1 MIKYFK
7 SLKSTAAAGA
17 LLLAACAPEAGVR
30 GDYLA
35 GIGGPIRQSTAGGP
49 HHAPPAIPD
58 DVSYWAG
65 DGVTGSPLIRI
76 NRRDQKAYFYKG
88 GELVGVSR
96 ISSGREDKGTP
107 PGRYRVTDKSKNHQS
122 NLYGVFKNAAGEVI
136 DDSVDVREKP
146 VPPPGAKFV
155 PAPMP
160 NFIRFNGAVGLHTG
174 YLPGYP
180 ASAGCVRMPHH
191 MAEKFFEYTPIGTPV
206 IVE

>member
-1 MIKYFK
+1 MKHF
-7 SLKSTAAAGA
+7 STIIVMFAAIV
-17 LLLAACAPEAGVR
+17 LASSCAPEAGTR

-35 GIGGPIRQSTAGGP
+35 GVGGPIRQGTSGGP
-49 HHAPPAIPD
+49 HHPAPAIPD

-65 DGVTGSPLIRI
+65 DGVSGTPLIRI
-76 NRRDQKAYFYKG
+76 NRREQKAYFYKG
-88 GELVGVSR
+88 GEVVGVSR

-107 PGRYRVTDKSKNHQS
+107 PGSYRITDKNKNHKS
-122 NLYGVFKNAAGEVI
+122 NLYGVFKNAAGETI
-136 DDSVDVREKP
+136 DDHVDVREKP
-146 VPPPGAKFV
+146 VPPPGAHFV

-160 NFIRFNGAVGLHTG
+160 NFMRFNGAVGLHTG

-191 MAEKFFEYTPIGTPV
+191 MSEKFYEHAPVGTTV